1 MANCKS
7 WQEVLSSVQRERE
20 HNKRFQYTNSTA
32 IKYKTFCKNNN
43 LVAYPATAKSV
54 GSYVCSFVLNLKG
67 STKSLSNVV
76 SSIKIYGQSKG
87 YNDWLDESNL
97 YALDQIR
104 KTLQYWDTAPVKRKK
119 AMTLDI
125 VVKIISCL
133 NLNKPEEFL
142 WALCLLL
149 GHNGLLRSG
158 ELFSGL
164 QVKHILWDLVDSNFV
179 LEVSRSKVN
188 RRNGPEYIRY
198 QDYEGISAYKLLYK
212 WFDTY
217 NLWNQPEAF
226 IIPFIEPRR
235 GKNKNKIIFDFNRN
249 GSIEWWRK
257 RSIPHLVQLV
267 GLDPS
272 QYSGHSLRAGGA
284 TDLFTARV
292 PYNIIKKYGRWK
304 SDAALKYY
312 RDDLDV
318 ANSVSL
324 AFGRASMNYSLISHH
339 QQRGC

>member
-1 MANCKS
+1 MVNCKS
-7 WQEVLSSVQRERE
+7 WQEVYSSVQRERE
-20 HNKRFQYTNSTA
+20 NNKRFQYTNSTG
-32 IKYKTFCKNNN
+32 IKYKQFCANNN
-43 LVAYPATAKSV
+43 LVAYPASAESV
-54 GSYVCSFVLNLKG
+54 GKYVCSFVLNLKG
-67 STKSLSNVV
+67 STKSLSNVI
-76 SSIKIYGQSKG
+76 SSIKIYGENRHFTWL
-87 YNDWLDESNL
+87 NDKNL
-97 YALDQIR
+97 YDLDQVR
-104 KTLQYWDTAPVKRKK
+104 KHLQYWDTTPIKRKK
-119 AMTLDI
+119 ALTLDLI
-125 VVKIISCL
+125 VKIIGIL
-133 NLNKPEEFL
+133 NLNKPEDFL

-164 QVKHILWDLVDSNFV
+164 QVKHVRWDLVDSNFI
-179 LEVSRSKVN
+179 LEVLRSKVN
-188 RRNGPEYIRY
+188 RSNGPEYIRI
-198 QDYEGISAYKLLYK
+198 QDYEGVSAFKLLYK
-212 WFDTY
+212 WFDTH
-217 NLWNQPEAF
+217 NLWNRPDAF

-235 GKNKNKIIFDFNRN
+235 GKNKKNIVFDFNRN

-257 RSIPHLVQLV
+257 RSIPHLVKLI

-318 ANSVSL
+318 AYSVSN
-324 AFGRASMNYSLISHH
+324 AFGRASLNYSRISHH
-339 QQRGC
+339 QQG